1 MTTVQEKDSPKYL
14 KILVNISTVV
24 GVLLLVLY
32 ILVLLAAFN
41 VISLPYIT
49 DDFSAFV
56 GLAIFGF
63 ATCMAIFAIRA
74 NFQKDFKWSSVL
86 TILAIILGSLGAA
99 EIILVILADL
109 GIMASIQGITTY
121 PNAFII
127 LSVIVFVKW
136 ILGTVHLF
144 IKI

>member
-1 MTTVQEKDSPKYL
+1 MTNIQKNSSPKFYG
-14 KILVNISTVV
+14 ILVNVSTIV
-24 GVLLLVLY
+24 GVLLLVIYVL
-32 ILVLLAAFN
+32 ILLAAFN
-41 VISLPYIT
+41 VMNLPYIT

-86 TILAIILGSLGAA
+86 TIIAIILGALGAA
-99 EIILVILADL
+99 EIVLVILADR
-109 GIMASIQGITTY
+109 GIMTSIQGITTY

-127 LSVIVFVKW
+127 LSVIVFAKW
-136 ILGTVHLF
+136 ILGTIHLF
-144 IKI
+144 VKI

>member
-1 MTTVQEKDSPKYL
+1 MTNVQENNSPRFYG
-14 KILVNISTVV
+14 IIVNVSTIV
-24 GVLLLVLY
+24 GALLGVIY
-32 ILVLLAAFN
+32 VLVLLAAFN
-41 VISLPYIT
+41 VLTLPYIT

-63 ATCMAIFAIRA
+63 ATCMAIFPIRS

-86 TILAIILGSLGAA
+86 TILAIVLGALASA
-99 EIILVILADL
+99 EIILVILSGL
-109 GIMASIQGITTY
+109 GIMTGISGITTY

-136 ILGTVHLF
+136 ISGTVHLF
-144 IKI
+144 VKI

>member
-1 MTTVQEKDSPKYL
+1 MTTVQEKDSPKYFN
-14 KILVNISTVV
+14 ILVNVSTVV
-24 GVLLLVLY
+24 GVILLGFY

-41 VISLPYIT
+41 VISLPLIT

-63 ATCMAIFAIRA
+63 GTCMSIFAIRA

-86 TILAIILGSLGAA
+86 TILAIILGCLGAT
-99 EIILVILADL
+99 EIIIVILADR
-109 GIMASIQGITTY
+109 GIIASIQGITTY

-127 LSVIVFVKW
+127 LSVIVFIKW
-136 ILGTVHLF
+136 VLGTIHLF
-144 IKI
+144 VKI

>member
-1 MTTVQEKDSPKYL
+1 MTNVQENNSPRFYG
-14 KILVNISTVV
+14 IIVNVSTIV
-24 GVLLLVLY
+24 GALLGVIY
-32 ILVLLAAFN
+32 VLVLLAAFN
-41 VISLPYIT
+41 VLTLPYIT

-63 ATCMAIFAIRA
+63 ATCTAIFPIRA

-86 TILAIILGSLGAA
+86 TILAIVLGALASA
-99 EIILVILADL
+99 EIILVILSGL
-109 GIMASIQGITTY
+109 GIMTGIYGITTY

-136 ILGTVHLF
+136 ISGTVHLF
-144 IKI
+144 VKI